1 MSGFNTKTPIM
12 DWSSFMRRDFQ
23 KENGMGALADAFN
36 VVADTA
42 DGYGE
47 TADKKLLSDLVNE
60 TDVSKIDNSAFYSK
74 DNALKAKNIIET
86 NKNLEYQE
94 EQRNRANE
102 LNARNDAEYAI
113 NQFNKEAMG
122 DAINM
127 DKATFEAKY
136 KNAGGLDWAMM
147 YDVFNKKEDRQF
159 QKEDRE
165 QKNRL
170 TNLQIQNTQ
179 NSINNQIE
187 ERNYTKEQRDKK
199 ELDEQNLNNLVGK
212 YNSWDE
218 FKNSEDWNKPEY
230 NYTVKK
236 TFYDSF
242 GKNQKETS
250 LTDQIKM
257 EQIKARQSDLLRANE
272 EYKAKTGKDLNQ
284 TEISSFLYE
293 GKYPDAI
300 SPDKKK
306 EVSDKVDKEL
316 RDGIEGLNTFKTWMS
331 SYDPSYVGL
340 AQGVGGKLAD
350 WVGNQRTEEEAAFR
364 SGRQGVVGPIG
375 KAMYG
380 ANIANKEGE
389 RIDSMIGTFLDS
401 NKDFVAKNKYAYKTA
416 LDKMESNLKILKDN
430 GLDTSTYMEEYKK
443 AKEFYDNYKLDEND
457 EISKDNAP
465 VKITSIGKAKKIN
478 LEDELKK
485 LEQSK
490 NKNTTNQNK
499 ILTPSEAEALGIRFP

>member
-74 DNALKAKNIIET
+74 DNALKAKNLIET

-127 DKATFEAKY
+127 DKASFEAKY

-147 YDVFNKKEDRQF
+147 YDTFNKKEDREF
-159 QKEDRE
+159 AREDRE

-218 FKNSEDWNKPEY
+218 FKNSGDWNKPEY

-250 LTDQIKM
+250 LTDQIKL
-257 EQIKARQSDLLRANE
+257 EEINNNKKDLPRIQE
-272 EYKAKTGKDLNQ
+272 EYKKTYGTDMP
-284 TEISSFLYE
+284 ISEQSKFVYKGELPE
-293 GKYPDAI
+293 KLKPV
-300 SPDKKK
+300 DKKPLPIK
-306 EVSDKVDKEL
+306 EAGEYQALIKYEEVLNEL
-316 RDGIEGLNTFKTWMS
+316 EKA
-331 SYDPSYVGL
+331 YHPSYVG
-340 AQGVGGKLAD
+340 G
-350 WVGNQRTEEEAAFR
+350 
-364 SGRQGVVGPIG
+364 
-375 KAMYG
+375 
-380 ANIANKEGE
+380 
-389 RIDSMIGTFLDS
+389 LDS
-401 NKDFVAKNKYAYKTA
+401 SLNTISPNFILSDGHRKFNNLMNDVLLGKTSALTGTLSDRDMALLQSSGLSETLGEKDFLEKLRQTKEQVKNMK
-416 LDKMESNLKILKDN
+416 ESNLSVLQSQYEIPDN
-430 GLDTSTYMEEYKK
+430 FAIASDKK
-443 AKEFYDNYKLDEND
+443 TETNQ
-457 EISKDNAP
+457 P
-465 VKITSIGKAKKIN
+465 KITSVRKNENITTSNQKTIIQTGITPDGKKVVKYSDGSIEYAN
-478 LEDELKK
+478 
-485 LEQSK
+485 
-490 NKNTTNQNK
+490 
-499 ILTPSEAEALGIRFP
+499 

>member
-1 MSGFNTKTPIM
+1 MSGFNTKTPFM

-23 KENGMGALADAFN
+23 KENGMGALADAFK

-86 NKNLEYQE
+86 NKNLAFQD

-113 NQFNKEAMG
+113 NQFNKEVMG

-127 DKATFEAKY
+127 DKASFDAKY
-136 KNAGGLDWAMM
+136 GNAGGLDWAMM
-147 YDVFNKKEDRQF
+147 QDVFNKKEDRQF

-179 NSINNQIE
+179 NSINNQID

-199 ELDEQNLNNLVGK
+199 QLDEQNLNNLVGK

-218 FKNSEDWNKPEY
+218 FKKSEDWNKPEY

-250 LTDQIKM
+250 LTDQIK
-257 EQIKARQSDLLRANE
+257 LE
-272 EYKAKTGKDLNQ
+272 EINNNKKDL
-284 TEISSFLYE
+284 
-293 GKYPDAI
+293 P
-300 SPDKKK
+300 
-306 EVSDKVDKEL
+306 
-316 RDGIEGLNTFKTWMS
+316 
-331 SYDPSYVGL
+331 
-340 AQGVGGKLAD
+340 
-350 WVGNQRTEEEAAFR
+350 
-364 SGRQGVVGPIG
+364 
-375 KAMYG
+375 
-380 ANIANKEGE
+380 
-389 RIDSMIGTFLDS
+389 RIQ
-401 NKDFVAKNKYAYKTA
+401 
-416 LDKMESNLKILKDN
+416 
-430 GLDTSTYMEEYKK
+430 EEYKK
-443 AKEFYDNYKLDEND
+443 TYGVDMP
-457 EISKDNAP
+457 IS
-465 VKITSIGKAKKIN
+465 
-478 LEDELKK
+478 
-485 LEQSK
+485 EQSK
-490 NKNTTNQNK
+490 FVYKGELPEKLKTVDKKPLPTKEAAEFQALTKYEEVLNELEKAYDSSYVGGLDSSLNTISPNFVLTDGHRKFNNLMNDVLLGKTSALTGTLSDRDMALLQVSGLSETLGEKDFLEKLKQTKEQVKQMKDDNLEILKSQYQIPDNFISKESNNTENNQPKIISVRKNENITTSNQK
-499 ILTPSEAEALGIRFP
+499 TIIQTGTTPDGKKVVKYSDGSIEYAN

>member
-1 MSGFNTKTPIM
+1 MSGFNTKTPFM

-23 KENGMGALADAFN
+23 KENGMGALADAFK

-74 DNALKAKNIIET
+74 DNALKAKNLIET

-113 NQFNKEAMG
+113 NQFNKEVMG

-127 DKATFEAKY
+127 DKASFDAKY
-136 KNAGGLDWAMM
+136 GNAGGLDWAMM
-147 YDVFNKKEDRQF
+147 QDVFNKKEDRQF

-179 NSINNQIE
+179 NSINNQID

-199 ELDEQNLNNLVGK
+199 QLDEQNLNNLVGK

-218 FKNSEDWNKPEY
+218 FKKSEDWNKPEY

-250 LTDQIKM
+250 LTDQIKL
-257 EQIKARQSDLLRANE
+257 EEINNNKKDLPRIQE
-272 EYKAKTGKDLNQ
+272 EYKKTYGVDMP
-284 TEISSFLYE
+284 ISEQSKFVYKGELPE
-293 GKYPDAI
+293 KLKTV
-300 SPDKKK
+300 DKKPLPTK
-306 EVSDKVDKEL
+306 EAAEFQALTKYEEVLNEL
-316 RDGIEGLNTFKTWMS
+316 EKA
-331 SYDPSYVGL
+331 YDPSYVG
-340 AQGVGGKLAD
+340 G
-350 WVGNQRTEEEAAFR
+350 
-364 SGRQGVVGPIG
+364 
-375 KAMYG
+375 
-380 ANIANKEGE
+380 
-389 RIDSMIGTFLDS
+389 LDS
-401 NKDFVAKNKYAYKTA
+401 SLNSISPNFVLSDGHRKFNNLMNDVLLGKTSALTGTLSDRDMALLQASGLSETLGEKDF
-416 LDKMESNLKILKDN
+416 
-430 GLDTSTYMEEYKK
+430 
-443 AKEFYDNYKLDEND
+443 
-457 EISKDNAP
+457 
-465 VKITSIGKAKKIN
+465 
-478 LEDELKK
+478 LKK
-485 LEQSK
+485 LKQTKKQVQQMK
-490 NKNTTNQNK
+490 NKNLEVLSSQYDIPDGFNSSSVNNKNSKLTITSVRKNNGTNIPEIIKELENPTTGEVKKWSN
-499 ILTPSEAEALGIRFP
+499 IRGFINE

>member
-1 MSGFNTKTPIM
+1 MSGFNTKTPFM

-23 KENGMGALADAFN
+23 KENGMGALADAFK

-74 DNALKAKNIIET
+74 DNALKAKNLIET

-113 NQFNKEAMG
+113 NQFNKEVMG

-127 DKATFEAKY
+127 DKASFDAKY
-136 KNAGGLDWAMM
+136 GNAGGLDWAMM
-147 YDVFNKKEDRQF
+147 QDVFNKKEDRQF

-179 NSINNQIE
+179 NSINNQID

-199 ELDEQNLNNLVGK
+199 QLDEQNLNNLVGK

-218 FKNSEDWNKPEY
+218 FKKSEDWNKPEY

-250 LTDQIKM
+250 ITDQIK
-257 EQIKARQSDLLRANE
+257 LE
-272 EYKAKTGKDLNQ
+272 EINNNKKDL
-284 TEISSFLYE
+284 
-293 GKYPDAI
+293 P
-300 SPDKKK
+300 
-306 EVSDKVDKEL
+306 
-316 RDGIEGLNTFKTWMS
+316 
-331 SYDPSYVGL
+331 
-340 AQGVGGKLAD
+340 
-350 WVGNQRTEEEAAFR
+350 
-364 SGRQGVVGPIG
+364 
-375 KAMYG
+375 
-380 ANIANKEGE
+380 
-389 RIDSMIGTFLDS
+389 RIQ
-401 NKDFVAKNKYAYKTA
+401 
-416 LDKMESNLKILKDN
+416 
-430 GLDTSTYMEEYKK
+430 EEYKK
-443 AKEFYDNYKLDEND
+443 TYGVDMP
-457 EISKDNAP
+457 IS
-465 VKITSIGKAKKIN
+465 
-478 LEDELKK
+478 
-485 LEQSK
+485 EQSK
-490 NKNTTNQNK
+490 FVYKGELPEKLKTVDKKPLPSKEAAEFQALTKYEEVLNELEKAYDSSYVGGLDSSLNTISPNFVLTDGHRKFNNLMNDVLLGKTSALTGTLSDRDMALLQASGLSETLGEKDFLEKLKQTKKQVKQMKAKNFDILNSQYDIPDGFNSSSVNNKNSQPTITSVRKNNDTNIPEIIKELQNSTTGEIKKWSN
-499 ILTPSEAEALGIRFP
+499 IRGFINE